1 MIKEIRKHFDVR
13 IISLANYLGV
23 SFETMQSISVHRRSY
38 SFEGMNKLLTLYK
51 ALSLK
56 TPLEELPGAGDF
68 FMAEKTAAEKPLNK
82 LLATKKRNLH
92 TRKTSLHTL
101 ETKRKAWQ
109 RGLHTSIKLLE
120 QKTLTKSDAKWV
132 DLRKRHLEIRLAEN
146 TYFKEVELKA
156 KIHGLKAEVAYIT
169 AFIAEQNNGN
179 L

>member
-1 MIKEIRKHFDVR
+1 M
-13 IISLANYLGV
+13 
-23 SFETMQSISVHRRSY
+23 
-38 SFEGMNKLLTLYK
+38 
-51 ALSLK
+51 
-56 TPLEELPGAGDF
+56 
-68 FMAEKTAAEKPLNK
+68 
-82 LLATKKRNLH
+82 LATKKRNLH
-92 TRKTSLHTL
+92 TRETSLQTL

-156 KIHGLKAEVAYIT
+156 KIHGLKAEVAYIA
-169 AFIAEQNNGN
+169 AFIAEQNNDN